1 MKILLHG
8 RGGAIAE
15 SHDGRNACGATT
27 LAGLT
32 TRALLLAATIH
43 HGLTHGD
50 ELALGRLVAQ

>member
-8 RGGAIAE
+8 RGRAIAE
-15 SHDGRNACGATT
+15 GHDGRDACGATT

-32 TRALLLAATIH
+32 TRALLLATAIDH
-43 HGLTHGD
+43 RLAHGD